1 MTATCPNCET
11 TFRGVDRNEDGSPA
25 VETRRCAHP
34 GCEVYLC
41 KAGCEHLSFHCE
53 GCRQR
58 FCSDH
63 GLNFGGARFC
73 PACVLESAESQEPA
87 CECAHTD
94 VDLFD
99 PRGCE
104 YHDQSS
110 PWNVRLRAVTVV
122 QQYKRRPKAHLV
134 EGNVPKIHR

>member
-25 VETRRCAHP
+25 IEITRCTHP
-34 GCEVYLC
+34 ECEIYLC
-41 KAGCEHLSFHCE
+41 RAGCEHLSFTCE

-58 FCSDH
+58 FCSAHKVTIDELALCL
-63 GLNFGGARFC
+63 GCA
-73 PACVLESAESQEPA
+73 VEVVESQEPE
-87 CECAHTD
+87 CECSQTD

-104 YHDQSS
+104 YHDSAS
-110 PWNVRLRAVTVV
+110 LWNVRRRAVTTI
-122 QQYKRRPKAHLV
+122 QQYEAAPKDAA
-134 EGNVPKIHR
+134 